1 MLVNPTLRHKPAPS
15 DSKENGM
22 ITFGEGISR
31 PSPFPAREQQG
42 KIPTAVL
49 KIPNGLHVDLWIKQ

>member
-22 ITFGEGISR
+22 VTLGEGISR
-31 PSPFPAREQQG
+31 PLPFPAREQKW
-42 KIPTAVL
+42 KIPMAAHENSL
-49 KIPNGLHVDLWIKQ
+49 